1 MVVRMMVHGGSLYYS
16 LQFCICFQI
25 SITKSKKQRRTRWAC
40 FLAGCHLVGLALS
53 LPNTY
58 RVNHQHIPTHSKH
71 SGVLCIKLLQR
82 CIWTH
87 TPPFPKVPKTFQRT
101 SLIQQPLPI
110 MGSLFSSDPH
120 ICCVYLLLFKKLV
133 QIEGT
138 CLAKEVVATWLLW
151 IQAWILRMRM
161 ALVLLTALPTVLRTW
176 FGTQQALHKY
186 LLNE

>member
-1 MVVRMMVHGGSLYYS
+1 MVVRMMGRGGSLYPS
-16 LQFCICFQI
+16 LHFWICFQI
-25 SITKSKKQRRTRWAC
+25 SRTKSKKQQRTRRAC
-40 FLAGCHLVGLALS
+40 FLGGCHLAGLAVF

-58 RVNHQHIPTHSKH
+58 RVNHQHTQKH
-71 SGVLCIKLLQR
+71 RGVLCIGLLQR

-87 TPPFPKVPKTFQRT
+87 TPPFPKVPKTFQST
-101 SLIQQPLPI
+101 SLNQQPLPI

-133 QIEGT
+133 QTEGT

-151 IQAWILRMRM
+151 IQAWILRTRM
-161 ALVLLTALPTVLRTW
+161 ALMLLTALPTVLRTW
-176 FGTQQALHKY
+176 SGTQQVLHKY